1 MIKYEV
7 RKQSHI
13 ETTKGPTDWS
23 ADDMIK
29 YFNSLSW
36 TALELVDKFDT
47 IEKAKECFD
56 DEKRYCQSCYQ
67 KGSSSMLV
75 MFDYLVF
82 METEYDE
89 NGEFIQGDYIDEFV
103 AEVQK

>member
-1 MIKYEV
+1 MTKYEI

-29 YFNSLSW
+29 YFNSLTW
-36 TALELVDKFDT
+36 TDLELVDNFDT
-47 IEKAKECFD
+47 IEKAKECFE
-56 DEKRYCQSCYQ
+56 DEKKYCQSHYQ

-75 MFDYLVF
+75 IFDYLVLV
-82 METEYDE
+82 EAEYDE
-89 NGEFIQGDYIDEFV
+89 YDELIQGDCIDEFV
-103 AEVQK
+103 AEVE